1 MSTKP
6 PFTSR
11 CSEPDNGLTS
21 NKQDIYNIEAGFSAN
36 LLVAEDNPVNQE
48 VAKMML
54 EVLGCRVDLA
64 DNGIQAFDRAMEG
77 SYDLILMDCQMPE
90 MDGYEASR
98 LIRERELADNSK
110 NGSRR
115 RLTIIAVTGNTTDED
130 RDRCLSIGMDDFLR
144 KPFTIE
150 EMREALA
157 RWLPLGPV
165 PGTARKNGKPVIAEA
180 SPIDLKLLDNIRS
193 LQREGAPDILG
204 KVIDHYLSQSP
215 DFILRMNKAIAA
227 NDGELIRSIAHSF
240 KSGSAN
246 LGALR
251 LAEICGEMESSG
263 ITNTIAVNKEI
274 LARIETEY
282 EAVKLALV
290 AVCQR
295 GPQ

>member
-1 MSTKP
+1 MSTNTP
-6 PFTSR
+6 CTSR
-11 CSEPDNGLTS
+11 CSEPNNGLTC
-21 NKQDIYNIEAGFSAN
+21 NRQDIYNIETGFSAN
-36 LLVAEDNPVNQE
+36 LLVAEDNLVNQE

-54 EVLGCRVDLA
+54 EMLGCRVDLA
-64 DNGIQAFDRAMEG
+64 ENGIQAFDRAMEE
-77 SYDLILMDCQMPE
+77 SYDLILMDCQMPQ

-98 LIRERELADNSK
+98 LIRERESAVNSE
-110 NGSRR
+110 NGTLRR
-115 RLTIIAVTGNTTDED
+115 VTIIAITGNTTDED

-150 EMREALA
+150 ELREALA

-165 PGTARKNGKPVIAEA
+165 AGTAGENGKPVIPEA
-180 SPIDLKLLDNIRS
+180 LPIDLKLLDNIRS

-204 KVIDHYLSQSP
+204 KVIAHYFSQSP
-215 DFILRMNKAIAA
+215 VFIRQMNEAISA

-251 LAEICGEMESSG
+251 LAEICGEMESFG
-263 ITNTIAVNKEI
+263 IVNTMAVNSEI

-282 EAVKLALV
+282 EAVRIALAALH
-290 AVCQR
+290 QG